1 MGTLPEVA
9 PVSMYQV
16 YSKAFAKSAGDL
28 NKKDFA
34 DKYKHKITAKG
45 KHDGISVEANLS
57 DEPKMTKT
65 KPATVEG
72 YESADVKVDVPV
84 DDMFKVSLKATAGN
98 KAEVTTELKVNDNAT
113 LELTCVNPATDL
125 KTTEIKGKLTYL
137 DPMFSVEGTFGLFD
151 GPARAKITDEKANK
165 FATGTHGAAFAV
177 AFDCPG
183 VDGVTV
189 GVHPAF
195 ALGTDG
201 APYINM
207 PCAVGG
213 GNKDF
218 ALAVNGGFKYAGGN
232 LTPTGGGIAT
242 YFKVSDPLAF
252 AVEVDKSSFSFDKFD
267 KYKPAKEEEKFEFKA
282 GGEYKLSD
290 KTSLKLRATYN
301 QKDPV
306 VWDAALKSALDGKT
320 TIACGVKCKATGA
333 PQVAFTYNLE

>member
-9 PVSMYQV
+9 PVSMYRV
-16 YSKAFAKSAGDL
+16 YSRAFAKSAGDL

-57 DEPKMTKT
+57 DEPKKNKETK
-65 KPATVEG
+65 AVEG

-98 KAEVTTELKVNDNAT
+98 SAEVTTELKVNDNAT
-113 LELTCVNPATDL
+113 LKLTCVDPATDL
-125 KTTEIKGKLTYL
+125 KT
-137 DPMFSVEGTFGLFD
+137 
-151 GPARAKITDEKANK
+151 AKITDEKKNK

-195 ALGTDG
+195 AIDTDG
-201 APYINM
+201 NPYMNM

-218 ALAVNGGFKYAGGN
+218 ALAVNGGFKYAGGS

-252 AVEVDKSSFSFDKFD
+252 AVEVDKSSFSFDKYD
-267 KYKPAKEEEKFEFKA
+267 KYKPAKKEEKFEFKA

-301 QKDPV
+301 QVDPV

>member
-57 DEPKMTKT
+57 DEPKKNKET
-65 KPATVEG
+65 PAKIIG

-98 KAEVTTELKVNDNAT
+98 SAEVTAELKVNDNAT

-165 FATGTHGAAFAV
+165 FA
-177 AFDCPG
+177 
-183 VDGVTV
+183 
-189 GVHPAF
+189 
-195 ALGTDG
+195 
-201 APYINM
+201 
-207 PCAVGG
+207 
-213 GNKDF
+213 
-218 ALAVNGGFKYAGGN
+218 
-232 LTPTGGGIAT
+232 
-242 YFKVSDPLAF
+242 
-252 AVEVDKSSFSFDKFD
+252 
-267 KYKPAKEEEKFEFKA
+267 
-282 GGEYKLSD
+282 
-290 KTSLKLRATYN
+290 
-301 QKDPV
+301 
-306 VWDAALKSALDGKT
+306 
-320 TIACGVKCKATGA
+320 
-333 PQVAFTYNLE
+333 